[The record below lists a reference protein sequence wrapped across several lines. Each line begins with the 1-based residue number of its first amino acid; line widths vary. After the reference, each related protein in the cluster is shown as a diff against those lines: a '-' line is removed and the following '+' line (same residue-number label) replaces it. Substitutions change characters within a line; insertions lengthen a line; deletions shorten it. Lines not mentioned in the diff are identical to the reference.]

1 MQWFESAKE
10 FLASE
15 VWWFFPLFLVAG
27 LIVVNLIL
35 RVTLTFLWKRD
46 KPEVKVWRSAI
57 FNACNAP
64 LRASVWLLGIIIAM
78 RYYFPPGHGYPA
90 IDKINPLAQEILF
103 IFLFGWFLFRLIN
116 RVEENYFKRAS
127 VQGTYVDRTAATAV
141 KKLATIVAFLV
152 VMLGVFQALGLSIA
166 GLLAF
171 GGTAGIAVG
180 FAAQNLVSNFFGGLT
195 VFASRI
201 FKLGDDIILKS
212 TGLSGTVAHIGWRST
227 TIDGWDGKRIYVPNS
242 IFNTENLINHSR
254 LTHRT
259 LSQDILLSYADYGKI
274 NEVVEEGNALLAARK
289 DLEYFVF
296 RFSEF
301 GDKALKL
308 NIYAWVQST
317 ESNSFVPYAVFAK
330 AQEEILMGIA
340 DIAHGKGCK
349 VLPLNH
355 VWLKETPMLEADSV
369 SRTAALSS

>member
-1 MQWFESAKE
+1 MQLFESVKG
-10 FLASE
+10 FLASDI
-15 VWWFFPLFLVAG
+15 WWVFPLFLVVG
-27 LIVVNLIL
+27 LMLVNLVL
-35 RVTLTFLWKRD
+35 RLTLSLLWKRD

-57 FNACNAP
+57 FHASDAP
-64 LRASVWLLGIIIAM
+64 LRASVWLFGLIIAT
-78 RYYFPPGHGYPA
+78 RHYFPPDSGYPV
-90 IDKINPLAQEILF
+90 INKISPPAQEILF
-103 IFLFGWFLFRLIN
+103 IFVLGWFLFRLIN

-127 VQGTYVDRTAATAV
+127 ARGTYVDRTAATAL
-141 KKLATIVAFLV
+141 KKIATIFTFLV
-152 VMLGVFQALGLSIA
+152 VALGIFQALGLSIA

-171 GGTAGIAVG
+171 GGAAGIAVG

-195 VFASRI
+195 VYASRI

-212 TGLSGTVAHIGWRST
+212 NGLSGTVAHIGWRST
-227 TIDGWDGKRIYVPNS
+227 TIEEWNGKRVYVPNS
-242 IFNTENLINHSR
+242 VFNTESLINHSR

-259 LSQDILLSYADYGKI
+259 LSQDILLSYDDYDKI
-274 NEVVEEGNALLAARK
+274 NEVVEEGNQLLAARK

-296 RFSEF
+296 RFNGF
-301 GDKALKL
+301 GDKALEL

-340 DIAHGKGCK
+340 DIARSKGCQ

-355 VWLKETPMLEADSV
+355 VWLKDAPRLAADS
-369 SRTAALSS
+369 

>member
-1 MQWFESAKE
+1 MEWLESFKG

-15 VWWFFPLFLVAG
+15 IAWFFPLLLVVS
-27 LIVVNLIL
+27 LMVVNLIL
-35 RVTLTFLWKRD
+35 RLTLTFLWKRD

-57 FNACNAP
+57 FNASNAP
-64 LRASVWLLGIIIAM
+64 LRASVWLFGIIVAM
-78 RYYFPPGHGYPA
+78 RYYFPPNNGYPV
-90 IDKINPLAQEILF
+90 IDKINPLVQEILF
-103 IFLFGWFLFRLIN
+103 ILLIGWFLFRLID

-127 VQGTYVDRTAATAV
+127 DQGTDVDRTVATAV
-141 KKLATIVAFLV
+141 KKLATIIAFMV
-152 VMLGVFQALGLSIA
+152 ITLGIFQALGLSIA

-195 VFASRI
+195 VYASRI

-212 TGLSGTVAHIGWRST
+212 TGLSGTVIHIGWRST
-227 TIDGWDGKRIYVPNS
+227 TIAGWDGKRVYVPNS
-242 IFNTENLINHSR
+242 IFNTENLINNSR
-254 LTHRT
+254 LIHRT
-259 LSQDILLSYADYGKI
+259 LSQDILLSYADYDKI
-274 NEVVEEGNALLAARK
+274 QEVVEEGNKLLARRE

-308 NIYAWVQST
+308 NIYAWVKST
-317 ESNSFVPYAVFAK
+317 EVESFVPYAAFAK
-330 AQEEILMGIA
+330 SQEEILMGIA

-355 VWLKETPMLEADSV
+355 VLLKEAPMLNADS
-369 SRTAALSS
+369 

>member
-1 MQWFESAKE
+1 MEWLEPIKE
-10 FLASE
+10 FLASDI
-15 VWWFFPLFLVAG
+15 WWVFPLFLVVG
-27 LIVVNLIL
+27 LMVVNFVL
-35 RVTLTFLWKRD
+35 RVTLNFLWKRD

-57 FNACNAP
+57 FHASSAP
-64 LRASVWLLGIIIAM
+64 LRASVWLFGIIVAT
-78 RYYFPPGHGYPA
+78 RHYFPPGNGYPV
-90 IDKINPLAQEILF
+90 IDKVSPPAQKVLF
-103 IFLFGWFLFRLIN
+103 ILLIGWFLFRLIN

-127 VQGTYVDRTAATAV
+127 VQGTYVDWTAATAV
-141 KKLATIVAFLV
+141 KKIAIIIAFLMV
-152 VMLGVFQALGLSIA
+152 VLGIFQALGLSIA

-171 GGTAGIAVG
+171 GGAAGIAVG

-195 VFASRI
+195 VYASRI
-201 FKLGDDIILKS
+201 FKLGDDIILKN

-259 LSQDILLSYADYGKI
+259 LSQDVLLSYADYDKI
-274 NEVVEEGNALLAARK
+274 KEVVEEGNKLLAARD
-289 DLEYFVF
+289 DLDYFVF
-296 RFSEF
+296 QFSEF

-317 ESNSFVPYAVFAK
+317 GGNSFVPYADFAK

-340 DIAHGKGCK
+340 DIARGKGCK
-349 VLPLNH
+349 VLPVNH
-355 VWLKETPMLEADSV
+355 VWLNEAPMREVESKLADG
-369 SRTAALSS
+369 A